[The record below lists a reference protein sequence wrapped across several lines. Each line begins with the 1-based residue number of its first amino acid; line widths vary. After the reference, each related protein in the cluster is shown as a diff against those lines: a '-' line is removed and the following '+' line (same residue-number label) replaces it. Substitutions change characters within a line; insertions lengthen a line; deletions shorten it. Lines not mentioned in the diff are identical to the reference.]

1 MLHLYDFN
9 KTMVEGLVNYKDY
22 KIESVLNT
30 GDKTLSFLYPSNL
43 SQNIFEEYYI
53 RNKTDEF
60 VIKEIKDDGKWKSVV
75 AVMNVEDLEG
85 KAWTHFDCT
94 EQTIDKC
101 LTLAVAGTGWSIKK
115 IGTINKKRTVRKS
128 NCSTWDLIQE
138 AKKVYRIELEFDTL
152 NKIVN
157 IYEKMGS
164 RKGTYFIDSLNLK
177 ELEVETNSY
186 DYYTN
191 LLAIGKDDIK
201 VLVKNYQYSNKVKT
215 LIWKDEKYTDKDS
228 LTEDAILKLNEL
240 SKPYKSY
247 RANIIDL
254 ARISNEYR
262 NILDYKLGDVI
273 ILISKDLKVKEEQRI
288 VKIVEYP
295 DNPMKSDCEMAN
307 TTLTFKELQK
317 EFIDSSKT
325 VSNITEDNGRIS
337 EKAIKDAVNQITI
350 NKADIDTLNV
360 AEARIG
366 ILETTTAKITQLDSI
381 NANITQLQS
390 TKANITDLTAA
401 NIKVNVIEG
410 NTANLQTVL
419 SKFISGENGQ
429 IVHLTSQNVLID
441 NAVIKDAMI
450 DTVSINKLLAG
461 DISTNKF
468 RIKSDNGGIE
478 IVGATQQFKDK
489 NNKVR
494 IQMGQDT
501 QGDFNFILRGEDG
514 TTTLIDN
521 TGIKEKAI
529 ANDLIKENM
538 VASNAIGEKQINY
551 SSLIT
556 GLNEGNYEL
565 IKSSKVELDET
576 GQSLSIAFNE
586 LKTNI
591 NYDVEIISING
602 NIFKNGQIST
612 KLIAIV
618 RKGKEDITN
627 SIDVNRFRWTR
638 VSNDLEGDKIWNSSH
653 LGGIKEIL
661 ITKDDVNVRATF
673 NCEILE

>member
-1 MLHLYDFN
+1 MLQLYDFN
-9 KTMVEGLVNYKDY
+9 KILVEGLVNYKDY

-101 LTLAVAGTGWSIKK
+101 LTLVVAGTGWSIKK
-115 IGTINKKRTVRKS
+115 IGTINKKRTVRKA

-138 AKKVYRIELEFDTL
+138 AKKVYRVELEFDTL

-157 IYEKMGS
+157 VYEKIGS
-164 RKGTYFIDSLNLK
+164 KKGSYFIDSLNLK

-201 VLVKNYQYSNKVKT
+201 VLVENYQYSNKVKT

-254 ARISNEYR
+254 SRISDEYR

-295 DNPMKSDCEMAN
+295 DNPMKNDCEMAN
-307 TTLTFKELQK
+307 TTITFKELQK

-325 VSNITEDNGRIS
+325 VSNITEDNGKIS
-337 EKAIKDAVNQITI
+337 EKAIKDAVNQITV
-350 NKADIDTLNV
+350 NKADIDSLNA

-366 ILETTTAKITQLDSI
+366 TLETTTAKITQLDSI
-381 NANITQLQS
+381 NANIIQLQS
-390 TKANITDLTAA
+390 SKANITDLTAA

-410 NTANLQTVL
+410 NTANLQTIL

-429 IVHLTSQNVLID
+429 ILHLTSQNVLID

-450 DTVSINKLLAG
+450 DAISVNKLLAG

-468 RIKSDNGGIE
+468 RIKSDDGGIE
-478 IVGATQQFKDK
+478 IIGSTQQFKDK

-501 QGDFNFILRGEDG
+501 MGNFNFILRGEDG
-514 TTTLIDN
+514 TTTLIDH

-556 GLNEGNYEL
+556 GLNEGNHGL

-627 SIDVNRFRWTR
+627 SIDANRFRWTR